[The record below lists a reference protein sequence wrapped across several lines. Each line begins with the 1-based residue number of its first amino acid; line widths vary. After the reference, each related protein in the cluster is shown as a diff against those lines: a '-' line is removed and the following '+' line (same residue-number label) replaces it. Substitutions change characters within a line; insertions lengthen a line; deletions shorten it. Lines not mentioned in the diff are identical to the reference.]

1 MDGLKKAI
9 EAAGGGAELARRLN
23 VRRQAIYQW
32 REVPPLR
39 VLEIERVTGISR
51 HVLRPD
57 LYGPPPAPIVQE
69 TAA

>member
-1 MDGLKKAI
+1 MDGLRKAI

-57 LYGPPPAPIVQE
+57 LYGPAPSPLPQE